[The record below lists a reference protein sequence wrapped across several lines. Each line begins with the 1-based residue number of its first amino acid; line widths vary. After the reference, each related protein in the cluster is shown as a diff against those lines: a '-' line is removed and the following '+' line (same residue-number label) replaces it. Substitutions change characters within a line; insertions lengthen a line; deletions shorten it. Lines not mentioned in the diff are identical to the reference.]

1 MPAKVLII
9 LLTGC
14 LLPSWAQAQ
23 DFDIT
28 QASLY
33 YPHRFV
39 PGDLKMEVALSQI
52 KLPFDWL
59 ETSVQAPLFQFH
71 VNYGLPKNFSLD
83 SRFSTLLVS
92 NQISVGPRWHF
103 QRNKFSFN
111 LGYDVGFAFGYL
123 NQFGFDT
130 SASTWINYP
139 NFSLG
144 YRLGEITF
152 TLKGEVVIVTSL
164 FSSQGDNVVESEKNF
179 FNGYTL
185 GLYMEQ
191 RLYRNKVLV
200 LGIKN
205 NYARYHYMAWPA
217 FSTFN
222 RFYSMP
228 EFYIGLVL

>member
-1 MPAKVLII
+1 M
-9 LLTGC
+9 
-14 LLPSWAQAQ
+14 
-23 DFDIT
+23 
-28 QASLY
+28 
-33 YPHRFV
+33 
-39 PGDLKMEVALSQI
+39 SQI